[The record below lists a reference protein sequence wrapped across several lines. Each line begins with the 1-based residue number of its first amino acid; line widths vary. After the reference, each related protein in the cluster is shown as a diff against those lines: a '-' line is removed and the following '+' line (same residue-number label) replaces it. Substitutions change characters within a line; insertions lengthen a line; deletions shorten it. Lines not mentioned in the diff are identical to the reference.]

1 MKITEVVA
9 GIIWKDGKIL
19 LARRGNHKSLPGK
32 WEFPGGKIEHG
43 ESPEIALE
51 RELLE
56 EFNIKTKTRKY
67 FTTNEHQYPDFRIRL
82 ICFHSDFTDGHFSLT
97 DHDQIVWCNLEDI
110 DKYDFAE
117 ADIPVMKKLRTFG
130 THR

>member
-1 MKITEVVA
+1 MKTLDVVA

-19 LARRGNHKSLPGK
+19 IARRASHKSLSGK

-56 EFNIKTKTRKY
+56 EFNIKTKTRAY
-67 FTTNEHQYPDFRIRL
+67 FTTNEHQYPDFKIRL
-82 ICFHSDFTDGHFSLT
+82 ICYHSDFIDGHCSLT
-97 DHDQIVWCNLEDI
+97 DHDQTVWCDLENI
-110 DKYDFAE
+110 DKYDFAK
-117 ADIPVMKKLRTFG
+117 ADIPVMRKLIAGETSL
-130 THR
+130 